1 MSFKKAI
8 SLISK
13 WPKDK
18 NVPRLMKGI
27 YNKSNDYDKIDIGRA
42 IEALYAAAES
52 ETDINL
58 ISKSWSKQ

>member
-8 SLISK
+8 SLIPK

-18 NVPRLMKGI
+18 NVPRLMKNI